1 MRSTPFVR
9 TIALLGALLLLL
21 TACGNSS
28 SSTGIDKDIP
38 VDEILQH
45 ASEQLAETNTMRF
58 RMDVEGN
65 TLIDAAGTLRL
76 LNAEGAMARPNKVDV
91 QFQVRVLG
99 AQTLSIRMITI
110 GEHSWTTDIITGR
123 WVTAPKEFGY
133 NPAILYDN
141 QNGLGPVMG
150 KIDKPELVGVEDV
163 NGRQTYHVHGTAT
176 EDVMDPLTSGTMEGD
191 TIGLDLW
198 IDGET
203 WDLVQVVVEEQPAP
217 GIDNPATWTMKLSDH
232 NKQIDIEAP
241 E

>member
-1 MRSTPFVR
+1 MRAT
-9 TIALLGALLLLL
+9 TIIKTISLLSALLILLS
-21 TACGNSS
+21 ACGNSS
-28 SSTGIDKDIP
+28 SSEGLNKDVP
-38 VDEILQH
+38 VNEILQH
-45 ASEQLAETNTMRF
+45 ASERLAETNTMRF
-58 RMDVEGN
+58 RMDVEGS

-133 NPAILYDN
+133 NPAVLYDN

-150 KIDKPELVGVEDV
+150 KISNPELVAVEDI

-176 EDVMDPLTSGTMEGD
+176 KDVMDPLTSGTMEGD

-198 IDGET
+198 IDGQT
-203 WDLVQVVVEEQPAP
+203 WDLLQVVVKEPQAP
-217 GIDNPATWTMKLSDH
+217 GVDNPATWTMKLSDQ